1 MSVRF
6 LFSIP
11 PLSQFLLRALKSPGG
26 FEAFVSRRDRSLL
39 ADPSIT
45 EVEEL
50 GQRGGKNG
58 GVPHWR
64 AKPRT
69 NLLSAGHALMRG

>member
-1 MSVRF
+1 MFVRF

-26 FEAFVSRRDRSLL
+26 FVSRRDRSLL